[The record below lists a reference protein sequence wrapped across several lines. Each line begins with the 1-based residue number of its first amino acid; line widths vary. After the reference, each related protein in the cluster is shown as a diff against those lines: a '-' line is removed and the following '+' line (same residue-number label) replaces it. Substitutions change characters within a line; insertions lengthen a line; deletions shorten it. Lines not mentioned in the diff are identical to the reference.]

1 MEGEERKYDLVNL
14 FLYKAAASSL
24 VMQSELHFTCNQGQS
39 KILLP
44 SM

>member
-1 MEGEERKYDLVNL
+1 MIWLIL